1 MLMKDTKTKTN
12 ERELRAVVVPQQY
25 VEFIKE
31 NIPENKL
38 TEMEKIWLLHLLLL
52 KWSRLWRM
60 IVT

>member
-1 MLMKDTKTKTN
+1 MKDTKTKTN

-38 TEMEKIWLLHLLLL
+38 TEIYEGDKIVHEQ
-52 KWSRLWRM
+52 
-60 IVT
+60 